1 MGNLFQVED
10 AKREKIWVKI
20 ALMSPSGGGKT
31 YSALRLATGMKDELA
46 RMGVETNILMGNTEG
61 SRGRIYANEFK
72 YKIVD
77 IPQDSDP
84 EVYADFIKFA
94 VDNNYKILIIDSS
107 THEWKKALKIHQQ
120 NGGDFKA
127 FAKVTP
133 RHEKFTGALADS
145 PIHIISTIRGEDKYE
160 VEKNDAGKTSVK
172 KLGVGA
178 DQRKDFE
185 FEFMATFL
193 IDQKTNTAEVQKD
206 NTHLF
211 ESRGAS
217 LLTEQDGVDIIKWAN
232 SGEGYTVPVRET
244 KVTKVV
250 LSQEV
255 TLKDKVIALATIKL
269 EVNKI
274 ATKEA
279 IKKYGTNNPKNIE
292 KEEDLKNLLADLE
305 KIVAPVA
312 TEVKAETKTEQA

>member
-1 MGNLFQVED
+1 MAFEIKQ
-10 AKREKIWVKI
+10 AKRELIWAKI

-31 YSALRLATGMKDELA
+31 YSALRLASGMKQELK
-46 RMGVETNILMGNTEG
+46 RMGIETGILMGNTEG
-61 SRGRIYANEFK
+61 SRGRYYANEFQ
-72 YKIVD
+72 YDIVD

-94 VDNNYKILIIDSS
+94 IDNGYKILIIDSS

-145 PIHIISTIRGEDKYE
+145 AIHIISTIRGEDKYE
-160 VEKNDAGKTSVK
+160 VEKNDAGKTSIK

-185 FEFMATFL
+185 FEFTATFL

-211 ESRGAS
+211 ENRGAVV
-217 LLTEQDGVDIIKWAN
+217 LTEQDGAEIIKWAN
-232 SGEGYTVPVRET
+232 SGEGYTPPVRET

-250 LSQEV
+250 LEQEEE
-255 TLKDKVIALATIKL
+255 TLKDKVISLATKKL
-269 EVNKI
+269 SINKT

-279 IKKYGTNNPKNIE
+279 IKKYGTSNPKNIE
-292 KEEDLKNLLADLE
+292 KEEDLKSLLEELKTIEA
-305 KIVAPVA
+305 
-312 TEVKAETKTEQA
+312 EVKSETVETKGE